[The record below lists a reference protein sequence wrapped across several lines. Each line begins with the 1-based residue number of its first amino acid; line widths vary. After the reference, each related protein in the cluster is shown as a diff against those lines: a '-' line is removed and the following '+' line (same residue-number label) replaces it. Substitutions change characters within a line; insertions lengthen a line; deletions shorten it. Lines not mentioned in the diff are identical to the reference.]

1 MSTTRTPP
9 ARPGTAGATRTCPH
23 CKTTILESSS
33 VCPAC
38 KHHLRFDPEVAK
50 RAAQATSA
58 LRVEGTVRHPS
69 DGEAWEY
76 SMVLSIRNDRDE
88 EIDRKIVGVGAMR
101 PGEQRTFTLTVE
113 VFGDIAKSNGG
124 TRKH

>member
-1 MSTTRTPP
+1 MSATRPGP

-23 CKTTILESSS
+23 CKATFLESAN
-33 VCPAC
+33 VCPQC
-38 KHHLRFDPEVAK
+38 KHHVRFDADVAK
-50 RAAQATSA
+50 RALETTSA
-58 LRVEGTVRHPS
+58 LRVEGTIRHPS

-101 PGEQRTFTLTVE
+101 PGEARTFTLTVE
-113 VFGDIAKSNGG
+113 VFGDTKNVG
-124 TRKH
+124 RKH